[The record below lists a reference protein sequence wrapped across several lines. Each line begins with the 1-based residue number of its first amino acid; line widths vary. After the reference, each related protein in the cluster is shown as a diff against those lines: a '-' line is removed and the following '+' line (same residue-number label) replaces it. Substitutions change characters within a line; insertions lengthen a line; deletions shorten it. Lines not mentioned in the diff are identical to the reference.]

1 MRDPGSV
8 KYFHKNGKGA
18 WLYTFAQKK
27 RFSNYFR
34 RISNFLQLFFKAKV
48 SSQAPTKY
56 FRLFQKKCSKHLWSS
71 TTPGLYNAPRMKVI
85 GCVEKKE
92 RNENSDECNF
102 HSHQRMRSGFDPDF
116 FVLSKRL
123 FGIYC
128 LFTLRWNSTIWNAT
142 KIFSLKN
149 ADLVPSKWEFHV
161 FFEVLWNVW
170 LDPWYRLCYENVR
183 FKIFWQCRYVF
194 SRL

>member
-1 MRDPGSV
+1 M
-8 KYFHKNGKGA
+8 
-18 WLYTFAQKK
+18 
-27 RFSNYFR
+27 
-34 RISNFLQLFFKAKV
+34 

-149 ADLVPSKWEFHV
+149 ADLVPSKWESHV
-161 FFEVLWNVW
+161 FLKKYFETCDWIHDIVFVMKTSGWRSFDSEDMFLAVFNFLSHKRKRNISKAKWVKCCFSEVKSTTFW
-170 LDPWYRLCYENVR
+170 SREN
-183 FKIFWQCRYVF
+183 
-194 SRL
+194 